1 MFNPQASYCSCYGIT
16 KSPEA
21 EACRYHTKP
30 IWKKQEE
37 DYERAKKPQKK
48 EFSELTTQEKIERV
62 FEMYA
67 PKIVTV
73 DEDGYLRVEQNNDKP
88 KSEKETNT

>member
-16 KSPEA
+16 KSPEG
-21 EACRYHTKP
+21 EACRYYTKP

-48 EFSELTTQEKIERV
+48 NFQSSLHKKKSS
-62 FEMYA
+62 A
-67 PKIVTV
+67 
-73 DEDGYLRVEQNNDKP
+73 YLRCTRR
-88 KSEKETNT
+88 KS